1 MTQAPPPTVPKQPR
15 SDRYALAALCAG
27 LVLSVATP
35 SRADDQ
41 AENTA
46 AARTL
51 GIQGVQLADAG
62 KCPEAIEK
70 LQRAES
76 LHHAPTILG
85 RLGECQVAV
94 GQLVEGTENLNSVVR
109 EPLAANAPQVYRDA
123 QSRAQ
128 KVLATATPKIAH
140 LTISVAPPDAK
151 PTVTVNGK
159 PIPAALIG
167 AERPTNP
174 GTVEVSATADGYKA
188 AGTSVTLAE
197 GGHQELTLTLEKDPN
212 AVAALPPV
220 APGTPPPAPV
230 IAAPPEAAP
239 KKPNTLAYVALGVGG
254 AGLLVGTVTGVIA
267 LGKAGDCPNKV
278 CKSQSDL
285 DGAKSMATISTVGF
299 GVGVVGVALG
309 TVLLVIG
316 NKSEAPPAQATA
328 HYQPKLSL
336 KPWFGMNTA
345 GLMGAF

>member
-1 MTQAPPPTVPKQPR
+1 MTQAPPRLTPKPPR

-27 LVLSVATP
+27 LVVSIATP

-94 GQLVEGTENLNSVVR
+94 GQLVAGTENLNSVVR
-109 EPLAANAPQVYRDA
+109 EPLAPNAPKVFHDA
-123 QSRAQ
+123 QDRAQ
-128 KVLATATPKIAH
+128 KVLAMASPRIAH
-140 LTISVAPPDAK
+140 LTINVVPPDAK
-151 PTVTVNGK
+151 ATVTVGGK
-159 PIPAALIG
+159 PIPTALIG
-167 AERPTNP
+167 AERPTDP
-174 GTVEVSATADGYKA
+174 GTLEVSATADGYKT
-188 AGTSVTLAE
+188 AGTSVTLTE
-197 GGHQELTLTLEKDPN
+197 GGHQEITLTLEKDPN
-212 AVAALPPV
+212 AVAPLPPLP
-220 APGTPPPAPV
+220 AGGTPPPMAS
-230 IAAPPEAAP
+230 PPEP
-239 KKPNTLAYVALGVGG
+239 GPRKSNTAAYVAFGVGG
-254 AGLLVGTVTGVIA
+254 AGLLVGTVTGVLA
-267 LGKAGDCPNKV
+267 LGKASDCPNKV
-278 CKSQSDL
+278 CATQSDL
-285 DGAKSMATISTVGF
+285 DGAKSMATISTIGF

-309 TVLLVIG
+309 TILLVTG
-316 NKSEAPPAQATA
+316 NKSEAPPAQAL
-328 HYQPKLSL
+328 YQPKLTL

-345 GLMGAF
+345 GLMGSFQ

>member
-1 MTQAPPPTVPKQPR
+1 MTQAPPRLAPKPPR
-15 SDRYALAALCAG
+15 SDRHALAALCAG
-27 LVLSVATP
+27 LVLSVAAP

-94 GQLVEGTENLNSVVR
+94 GQLVAGTENLNSVVR
-109 EPLAANAPQVYRDA
+109 EPLAPNAPKVFHDA
-123 QSRAQ
+123 QDRAQ
-128 KVLATATPKIAH
+128 KVLAAATPKIAH
-140 LTISVAPPDAK
+140 LTINVVPPDAK
-151 PTVTVNGK
+151 ATVTVGGK

-167 AERPTNP
+167 AERPTDP
-174 GTVEVSATADGYKA
+174 GTLEVSAAADGYKP

-197 GGHQELTLTLEKDPN
+197 GGHQEITLTLEKDPN
-212 AVAALPPV
+212 AVASLPPLPAGGPPPPV
-220 APGTPPPAPV
+220 AP
-230 IAAPPEAAP
+230 PEP
-239 KKPNTLAYVALGVGG
+239 GPRKSNTFAYAALGVGG
-254 AGLLVGTVTGVIA
+254 AGILIGSITGVLA
-267 LGKAGDCPNKV
+267 LSKASDCPNKV
-278 CKSQSDL
+278 CSTRSDL
-285 DGAKSMATISTVGF
+285 DGAKGMATISTVSF

-309 TVLLVIG
+309 TILLVTG
-316 NKSEAPPAQATA
+316 NNSEAPPATA
-328 HYQPKLSL
+328 LYQPKLTL

-345 GLMGAF
+345 GLMGSFQ

>member
-1 MTQAPPPTVPKQPR
+1 MTQASPRTFPKQPR
-15 SDRYALAALCAG
+15 SDQYALAALCAG

-94 GQLVEGTENLNSVVR
+94 GQVVEGTENLNSVVR

-123 QSRAQ
+123 QGRAQ
-128 KVLATATPKIAH
+128 KVLTSATPKIAY
-140 LTISVAPPDAK
+140 LTISVAPPEAK

-159 PIPAALIG
+159 PIPSALIG

-174 GTVEVSATADGYKA
+174 GTVEVTATADGYKA

-220 APGTPPPAPV
+220 APGSAPPPV
-230 IAAPPEAAP
+230 IATPPEAAP

-254 AGLLVGTVTGVIA
+254 AGLLVGTVSGVLA
-267 LGKAGDCPNKV
+267 LGKASDCPNKV
-278 CKSQSDL
+278 CKTQSDL
-285 DGAKSMATISTVGF
+285 DSAKGMATISTVGF

-309 TVLLVIG
+309 TVLLVMG

-328 HYQPKLSL
+328 HYRPKLSL